1 VLGDQH
7 VRTEGPNHPG
17 HHGVECPQPGGAAG
31 AEHGAG
37 PGDGLVGAAEPGRR
51 VSGGGDHGSPGEL
64 LPIWATSHR
73 APLGAQVLVEPGAA
87 GQAHRRLIA
96 GDSDTA
102 EHGQGARV
110 AIAVYPKP
118 VNAPSC
124 SRRRTWARNFRSK
137 GSTGQGAGQETCP
150 LGRAALPFRITRS
163 HQSESPRFRGIA
175 TGQAQL
181 QQNFER
187 LR

>member
-1 VLGDQH
+1 MPRIRLGDTPDQYRKPH
-7 VRTEGPNHPG
+7 ALMSGLWEQSEDREVWPARL
-17 HHGVECPQPGGAAG
+17 AAQDD
-31 AEHGAG
+31 EHG
-37 PGDGLVGAAEPGRR
+37 LE
-51 VSGGGDHGSPGEL
+51 
-64 LPIWATSHR
+64 
-73 APLGAQVLVEPGAA
+73 
-87 GQAHRRLIA
+87 
-96 GDSDTA
+96 
-102 EHGQGARV
+102 
-110 AIAVYPKP
+110 
-118 VNAPSC
+118 
-124 SRRRTWARNFRSK
+124 NFRSK